1 MARAARSAAVT
12 CELDRRRPRGR
23 GQSAAHTDVLDARC
37 GFPGSLTLGPPALP
51 PLGATP
57 CHAHGPRKHR
67 AARVCHTPRGAE
79 GGLRRC
85 GQRRCAPS
93 PRPAARLCVRRLACW
108 FQLLESSAFVVAGD
122 YERGG
127 LAAHTCPPLRGG
139 AAQGLAAIYTTSGP
153 WMASGA
159 PSATTVP
166 PTSVPRLG
174 SAPPV
179 DGRGGS
185 GGAGAREV
193 SLQGACPRYTR
204 ALATGSQNS
213 AGARAAQRPRR
224 LWRSSFPTPDAVSL
238 VQTVAHCSQCGTGHL
253 SAHDG
258 RERRAPILGCSCRF
272 VRVCFYHET
281 MISPPRPATARVA
294 TRRHRR

>member
-1 MARAARSAAVT
+1 MTRSLPPGPHGRPPEPASG
-12 CELDRRRPRGR
+12 RPRGR

-67 AARVCHTPRGAE
+67 AACVCHTPRGAE

-93 PRPAARLCVRRLACW
+93 PRSAARLCVRRLACW

-127 LAAHTCPPLRGG
+127 LAAHTCPPLRGS

-159 PSATTVP
+159 PSATTV
-166 PTSVPRLG
+166 SR
-174 SAPPV
+174 AW
-179 DGRGGS
+179 
-185 GGAGAREV
+185 AARRP
-193 SLQGACPRYTR
+193 STAAALQGACPRCTR

-238 VQTVAHCSQCGTGHL
+238 VQTVAHCRRCGTQGTSL
-253 SAHDG
+253 VG
-258 RERRAPILGCSCRF
+258 PRRP
-272 VRVCFYHET
+272 
-281 MISPPRPATARVA
+281 
-294 TRRHRR
+294 